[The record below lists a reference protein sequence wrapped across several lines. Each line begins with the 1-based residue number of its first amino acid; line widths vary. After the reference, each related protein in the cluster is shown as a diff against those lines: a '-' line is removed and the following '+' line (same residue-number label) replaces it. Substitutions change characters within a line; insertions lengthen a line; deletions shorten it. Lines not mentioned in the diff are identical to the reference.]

1 MASVD
6 RRSSPSTLE
15 PGRLSN
21 RTLRGADA
29 PSTVSA
35 SASATAGTTDPG
47 VRDSE
52 EVDDFVGIGRV
63 LRSGWLY
70 KRSKATK
77 KWSRR
82 WFVLRANQLVYYK
95 DESEYKAE
103 GMINTADIMSV
114 AMLADQKPNHF
125 ALFTNNKNFHLRA
138 DNTPDAEAWVDI
150 IRQAADEAAESVLC
164 SSFERLSPLARSPQ
178 DFKKEQASLVEKLEG
193 IQFPKNF
200 HQPSPS
206 MAVSPG
212 GGAYCDFSGPE
223 DAGMSSCTSENGL
236 ASPKPQ
242 QQPQQQAQQPQ
253 QADKPVAEEEKIVK
267 QGYLLR
273 LKKRYNQWRRQYVVL
288 STQRMAFYK
297 NDKHKTALKVI
308 PIGDI
313 IDVVDIDPLSRS
325 KRFCMQ
331 LITDRKRMRFCAE
344 NEEDLTKWL
353 ASLKS
358 LLPPRDKQQQANN

>member
-1 MASVD
+1 MMVASLD
-6 RRSSPSTLE
+6 HGRSPSNLD

-21 RTLRGADA
+21 RTLRGTEA
-29 PSTVSA
+29 PSTVG
-35 SASATAGTTDPG
+35 TGTGTGTTDRG

-52 EVDDFVGIGRV
+52 DVDDFVGIGRV

-70 KRSKATK
+70 KRSRTTK

-95 DESEYKAE
+95 DESEYKTE
-103 GMINTADIMSV
+103 WMISTADIMSV

-138 DNTPDAEAWVDI
+138 DNTPDAEAWVDV
-150 IRQAADEAAESVLC
+150 IRQAAEEAAESVLC
-164 SSFERLSPLARSPQ
+164 SSFERLSPLSRSPQ
-178 DFKKEQASLVEKLEG
+178 DFKKEQTSLVEKLEG

-223 DAGMSSCTSENGL
+223 DAGMSSCTSENGVG
-236 ASPKPQ
+236 SPRPTQ
-242 QQPQQQAQQPQ
+242 QPAQPQQQQQVES
-253 QADKPVAEEEKIVK
+253 DEEKIVK

-288 STQRMAFYK
+288 TTHRMVFYK
-297 NDKHKTALKVI
+297 SEKHKAQLKMI
-308 PIGDI
+308 PVGDI
-313 IDVVDIDPLSRS
+313 IDVVDIDPLSRT

-331 LITDRKRMRFCAE
+331 LITDRKRLRFCAE

-358 LLPPRDKQQQANN
+358 LLPPREKQSTTSG

>member
-1 MASVD
+1 MEAT
-6 RRSSPSTLE
+6 PST
-15 PGRLSN
+15 G
-21 RTLRGADA
+21 
-29 PSTVSA
+29 
-35 SASATAGTTDPG
+35 SATAGTTTDGGG
-47 VRDSE
+47 VRESE
-52 EVDDFVGIGRV
+52 DVDDFVGIGRV

-77 KWSRR
+77 KWRRR

-125 ALFTNNKNFHLRA
+125 ALFTNNKNFHLRG
-138 DNTPDAEAWVDI
+138 DNTPDAEAWVDV

-178 DFKKEQASLVEKLEG
+178 DFKKDQASLAEKLEG

-200 HQPSPS
+200 HQPGPS

-236 ASPKPQ
+236 AASPKPN
-242 QQPQQQAQQPQ
+242 QPQVQPHT
-253 QADKPVAEEEKIVK
+253 DKPDEEKTVK

-288 STQRMAFYK
+288 TTHRMAFYK
-297 NDKHKTALKVI
+297 NEKHKTPLKVI
-308 PIGDI
+308 PIRDI

-358 LLPPRDKQQQANN
+358 LLPPRDKQQQQANS